1 VVLNH
6 FTVPLGMPFLLLIFI
21 FPGSCRAKRQPP
33 KALAPKDDCT
43 GFVKSKR
50 NPRDCFPAARY

>member
-21 FPGSCRAKRQPP
+21 VPGSCRAKRQPP
-33 KALAPKDDCT
+33 KALAPEDDYT
-43 GFVKSKR
+43 GNVKSKR
-50 NPRDCFPAARY
+50 NPRDCSQRARY